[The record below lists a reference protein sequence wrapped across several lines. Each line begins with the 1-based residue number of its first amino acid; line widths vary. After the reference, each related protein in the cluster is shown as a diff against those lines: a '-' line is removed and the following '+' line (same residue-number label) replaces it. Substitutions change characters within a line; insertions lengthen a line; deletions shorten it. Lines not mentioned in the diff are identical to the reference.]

1 MMMLFIKPSCVAAAM
16 PILLHFPRRSRQS
29 VVISDVR
36 ELDLTSPIDQAW
48 REAERIVEA
57 HPVPEMRRWFETFS
71 RMDGLLR
78 QIAELPF
85 VQDDPTA
92 NRIMESF
99 ATCET
104 MDDLSDRI
112 DLLLDHVRS
121 LFHAKLIAEGRDP
134 SSISRPRRG
143 GAVPRERGDIPDT
156 DADERPSRTVLKL

>member
-1 MMMLFIKPSCVAAAM
+1 MI
-16 PILLHFPRRSRQS
+16 S
-29 VVISDVR
+29 VFR

-48 REAERIVEA
+48 REAEKIIEGR
-57 HPVPEMRRWFETFS
+57 PSPEMRRWFDVFS

-85 VQDDPTA
+85 VKDDPTA
-92 NRIMESF
+92 IRIMESF

-104 MDDLSDRI
+104 MDDLSERV

-134 SSISRPRRG
+134 SAFDAPRRRG
-143 GAVPRERGDIPDT
+143 PGPQERGTAPDPAT
-156 DADERPSRTVLKL
+156 DEPPSRTMLKL